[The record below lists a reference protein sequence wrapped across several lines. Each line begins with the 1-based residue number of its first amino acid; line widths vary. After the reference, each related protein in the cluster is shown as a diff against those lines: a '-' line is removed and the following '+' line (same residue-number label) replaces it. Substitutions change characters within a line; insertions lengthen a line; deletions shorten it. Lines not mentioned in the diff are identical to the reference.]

1 MMVRVCI
8 EIDMM
13 GMYVCMYSF
22 MSWLFVS
29 LDNPKHQFWTGSGTK
44 LEQEAVSKYLAA
56 KGNEDAATDRR

>member
-1 MMVRVCI
+1 
-8 EIDMM
+8 
-13 GMYVCMYSF
+13 MYSF

-29 LDNPKHQFWTGSGTK
+29 LDRPKHQFWTGSGTK